1 MNYITTDVDK
11 ILDIKMSTPEGKS
24 IIIDLQTKIE
34 EEELQ
39 IELFKESLNHLNS
52 EIAKIEPVLKQANAT
67 LEKLLKHK
75 PHTQDIKRQIAEV
88 NSIREEY
95 KAKRLAFEENALIW
109 NISGY
114 ITLISIDIKKIQKGL
129 YSATSEWDKRFF
141 ARQSYLIMYDAPN
154 QIIRQIK
161 KLIERKGYKSFY
173 TDLTKAQKDLE
184 KFVRENWEYINV
196 VRNNTA
202 GHKDEKVIKQ
212 LNVIENIEWAVTIET
227 TNQFEKQI
235 IQLGNLLQKMI
246 KAGIDNLGK
255 VFDK

>member
-1 MNYITTDVDK
+1 
-11 ILDIKMSTPEGKS
+11 
-24 IIIDLQTKIE
+24 
-34 EEELQ
+34 
-39 IELFKESLNHLNS
+39 
-52 EIAKIEPVLKQANAT
+52 
-67 LEKLLKHK
+67 
-75 PHTQDIKRQIAEV
+75 
-88 NSIREEY
+88 
-95 KAKRLAFEENALIW
+95 
-109 NISGY
+109 
-114 ITLISIDIKKIQKGL
+114 
-129 YSATSEWDKRFF
+129 
-141 ARQSYLIMYDAPN
+141 MYDAPN

>member
-1 MNYITTDVDK
+1 MNYKTTDVDK
-11 ILDIKMSTPEGKS
+11 ILDIKMSTPKGKS

-39 IELFKESLNHLNS
+39 IELFKESLSHIKS

-67 LEKLLKHK
+67 LEKLRKHK
-75 PHTQDIKRQIAEV
+75 PHTQDIKKQIVEA

-95 KAKRLAFEENALIW
+95 KAKRLAFEENDLVW

-114 ITLISIDIKKIQKGL
+114 ITLISIDIKTMQKGL

-184 KFVRENWEYINV
+184 KFVQENWEYINV

-235 IQLGNLLQKMI
+235 NQLGNLLQKMI

-255 VFDK
+255 VFGK

>member
-1 MNYITTDVDK
+1 MDYKTTDVDK

-67 LEKLLKHK
+67 LEKLRKHK
-75 PHTQDIKRQIAEV
+75 PHTLNIIRQIAEV

-95 KAKRLAFEENALIW
+95 KAKRLAFEENVLVW

-114 ITLISIDIKKIQKGL
+114 ITLISIDIKTMQKGL

-184 KFVRENWEYINV
+184 KFARENCEYINV

-202 GHKDEKVIKQ
+202 GHKDEKVIRQ

-235 IQLGNLLQKMI
+235 NQLGNLLQKMI
-246 KAGIDNLGK
+246 KTGIDNLGK